1 MVVVLIPALPAHQAP
16 PPPKRAPTTAL
27 TLRSKSMTAELEELG
42 KATSSPCSPQPMH
55 GLPLVCLTLPQPLH
69 AL

>member
-1 MVVVLIPALPAHQAP
+1 
-16 PPPKRAPTTAL
+16 
-27 TLRSKSMTAELEELG
+27 MTAELEELG